1 MPEAKFKLRRT
12 NDKSATI
19 QLHFNYGTKKRLR
32 YSTGYRIQN
41 IKNWDSRK
49 MRVKQVVEE
58 LDWSQINKKLDK
70 LEDHIEDYYFGLP
83 LEERDKVNNKIL
95 TELCDVFFQKR
106 QGREQQE
113 QLELLPFFEWF
124 IDNYKVNPL
133 MSTGKPLKAGTAK
146 TYNNAYVLLKRFNDD
161 TYRVNYDTINIDFY
175 QEFLSWLHE
184 NKYSTNYIG
193 TQIKILKTILNAG
206 LELGQHTTQEHKRK
220 YFKKPSEDVNNIFL
234 NQEELNKIFNLDL
247 SNINTIRVGKKPLYL
262 TSKKL
267 DLARDL
273 FLISSNTGLRVSDFN
288 RLKPSNIIE
297 IDGKQYIKIITEKM
311 QKPVTIP
318 INSMIKRILDKR
330 DGNPPKGIPEQ
341 HINYALKEI
350 GRLAK
355 INSKETVERTIGGI
369 KKSDPKYKYELITN
383 HTGRRSFCTNAY
395 LSGMPTIDIMAIS
408 GHSNE
413 KVFYNYIKVNDLQ
426 KAIKIGEHKFFK

>member
-1 MPEAKFKLRRT
+1 MREAKFKLRKA

-19 QLHFNYGTKKRLR
+19 QLHFSYGTKKRFR
-32 YSTGYRIQN
+32 YSTGHRIQN
-41 IKNWDSRK
+41 IKNWDTGK
-49 MRVKQVVEE
+49 MRIKHVVEE
-58 LDWSQINKKLDK
+58 LDWNYINKDLDK

-83 LEERDKVNNKIL
+83 LDEREKVNNNIL
-95 TELCDVFFQKR
+95 TELCDIFFEKKKANE
-106 QGREQQE
+106 EQQK
-113 QLELLPFFEWF
+113 LDLLPFFKWF
-124 IDNYKVNPL
+124 IENYKVNPL
-133 MSTGKPLKAGTAK
+133 MTTGKPLKAGTAK
-146 TYNNAYVLLKRFNDD
+146 TYNNAYNLLKLFNDEV
-161 TYRVNYDTINIDFY
+161 YRVNYDTINNNFY
-175 QEFLSWLHE
+175 QQFLNWFYK
-184 NKYSTNYIG
+184 NNYSTNYIG

-206 LELGQHTTQEHKRK
+206 LELGHHDTQEHKRK
-220 YFKKPSEDVNNIFL
+220 CFKKPSEEVNNIFL
-234 NQEELNKIFNLDL
+234 NQEELERIFKLDFTNVAPIEVPTNSL
-247 SNINTIRVGKKPLYL
+247 IL
-262 TSKKL
+262 TANKL

-318 INSMIKRILDKR
+318 INSMVKSILDKR
-330 DGNPPKGIPEQ
+330 DGNPPEHMPEQ
-341 HINYALKEI
+341 HINYALKKI

-355 INSKETVERTIGGI
+355 INSKETITRTIGGE
-369 KKSDPKYKYELITN
+369 KKSETKFKYELITN

-426 KAIKIGEHKFFK
+426 KAVKIGEHKFFN